1 MHINELSS
9 PFRMAVFI
17 RIIRFKTYLSS
28 VISSEISDV
37 HCSRGK
43 EDWIVTRWLATERVL
58 DDDIVPRNHEMLG
71 IDRWKKSNVQ
81 TNKLSELVNEETT

>member
-28 VISSEISDV
+28 VISSEVSDV
-37 HCSRGK
+37 HCPQGK
-43 EDWIVTRWLATERVL
+43 EDWIVTRWLVTESVL
-58 DDDIVPRNHEMLG
+58 DDDIVPKE
-71 IDRWKKSNVQ
+71 ITKNVRF
-81 TNKLSELVNEETT
+81 